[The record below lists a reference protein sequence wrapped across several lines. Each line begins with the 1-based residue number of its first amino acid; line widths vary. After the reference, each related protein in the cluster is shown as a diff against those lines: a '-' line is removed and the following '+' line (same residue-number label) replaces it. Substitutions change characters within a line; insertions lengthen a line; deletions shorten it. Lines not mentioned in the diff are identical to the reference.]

1 LVFIYLEIFMAPE
14 VRSASPVIVDKRFR
28 SANGFLMFFIGVV
41 LLLAPVWSFFTP
53 ILDIFL
59 GRSFDDGSRL
69 LSVLGRISYVVPC
82 VILGIFILKGLYTIQ
97 PNQAVVLLLFGDYKG
112 TDRSAGLRWVNP
124 FLSKTRVSERAQN
137 FVTEQLKVNDK
148 NGNPIEIAAAIV
160 WRVSDAAQ
168 ATLGVEDY
176 TKFVTVQSESSVRH
190 MASEYAY
197 DHGADDISA
206 EITLRSGGD
215 AIVQTLR
222 GELTT
227 RLQSAGIEV
236 IDTKL
241 THLAYAPEIAG
252 AMLRRQQAQ
261 AVLSARKIIV
271 EGAVGMVEMA
281 LKRLAHNQIVELN
294 DERKAA
300 MVSNL
305 MVVLC
310 SEKDVSPVVNT
321 GSS

>member
-1 LVFIYLEIFMAPE
+1 MPAILRKP
-14 VRSASPVIVDKRFR
+14 ASTIADKSFR
-28 SANGFLMFFIGVV
+28 SANGFVMFFIGVA
-41 LLLAPVWSFFTP
+41 LLLAPVLGFVAPLMSLLIGTSDSVFFRGLPFMRGGMT
-53 ILDIFL
+53 LLAAAL
-59 GRSFDDGSRL
+59 G
-69 LSVLGRISYVVPC
+69 V
-82 VILGIFILKGLYTIQ
+82 FILKGLYTVQ

-112 TDRSAGLRWVNP
+112 TDRSPGLRWVNP

-137 FVTEQLKVNDK
+137 FVTQQLKVNDK
-148 NGNPIEIAAAIV
+148 NGNPIEIAAAVV

-176 TKFVTVQSESSVRH
+176 AQFVNVQSESAVRH
-190 MASEYAY
+190 LAAEYAY
-197 DHGADDISA
+197 DHGPDETSVDV
-206 EITLRSGGD
+206 TLRSGGD
-215 AIVQTLR
+215 AITHTL
-222 GELTT
+222 GEELSS
-227 RLQSAGIEV
+227 RLQTAGIEV

-252 AMLRRQQAQ
+252 AMLRRQQAT

-281 LKRLAHNQIVELN
+281 LKRLADTKIVTL
-294 DERKAA
+294 DDDRKAA

-310 SEKDVSPVVNT
+310 SDKDVTPVVNS
-321 GSS
+321 GGLN

>member
-1 LVFIYLEIFMAPE
+1 MPPNVTPPA
-14 VRSASPVIVDKRFR
+14 VVIVDKRFR
-28 SANGFLMFFIGVV
+28 SANGFLMFFIGIA
-41 LLLAPVWSFFTP
+41 LLLAPIWGFFGP
-53 ILDIFL
+53 ILGLLLGAGGDEPVRILNGL
-59 GRSFDDGSRL
+59 GRFSM
-69 LSVLGRISYVVPC
+69 VVPSM
-82 VILGIFILKGLYTIQ
+82 ILGFFVLKGLYTVQ

-112 TDRSAGLRWVNP
+112 TDRSPGLRWVNP
-124 FLSKTRVSERAQN
+124 FLFKTRVSERAQN

-160 WRVSDAAQ
+160 WRVRDAAQ

-176 TKFVTVQSESSVRH
+176 SQFVTVQSESAVRH
-190 MASEYAY
+190 LASEYAY
-197 DHGADDISA
+197 DHGVDDASQ
-206 EITLRSGGD
+206 EVTLRSGGD
-215 AIVQTLR
+215 KIVETL
-222 GELTT
+222 GTELTM
-227 RLQSAGIEV
+227 RLQTAGIEV

-261 AVLSARKIIV
+261 AVLSARRIIV
-271 EGAVGMVEMA
+271 DGAVGMVELA
-281 LKRLAHNQIVELN
+281 LKRLAENQVVELD

-310 SEKDVSPVVNT
+310 SEKDVTPVVNA
-321 GSS
+321 GSLYQ

>member
-1 LVFIYLEIFMAPE
+1 MITPARTP
-14 VRSASPVIVDKRFR
+14 ASVIIDKRFR
-28 SANGFLMFFIGVV
+28 STNGFLMFFIGVL
-41 LLLAPVWSFFTP
+41 LLLAPVWGFLVPLVKLFFGSGGAE
-53 ILDIFL
+53 IFQNFSM
-59 GRSFDDGSRL
+59 GKMSSTL
-69 LSVLGRISYVVPC
+69 LLVVLGV
-82 VILGIFILKGLYTIQ
+82 FILKGLYTVQ

-137 FVTEQLKVNDK
+137 FVTQQLKVNDK

-176 TKFVTVQSESSVRH
+176 AQFVNVQSESAVRH
-190 MASEYAY
+190 LASEYAY
-197 DHGADDISA
+197 DHGPEESSDAV
-206 EITLRSGGD
+206 TLRSGGD
-215 AIVQTLR
+215 TIARTLEA
-222 GELTT
+222 ELTS
-227 RLQSAGIEV
+227 RLQAAGIEV

-241 THLAYAPEIAG
+241 THLAYSPEIAG
-252 AMLRRQQAQ
+252 AMLRRQQAT
-261 AVLSARKIIV
+261 AILSARKIIV

-281 LKRLAHNQIVELN
+281 LKRLAETQIVAL
-294 DERKAA
+294 DDDRKAA

-310 SEKDVSPVVNT
+310 SDKDVTPVINS
-321 GSS
+321 GNQ

>member
-1 LVFIYLEIFMAPE
+1 MAPE
-14 VRSASPVIVDKRFR
+14 VRAASPVIIDKRFR
-28 SANGFLMFFIGVV
+28 SANGFLMFFIGMV
-41 LLLAPVWSFFTP
+41 LLLAPVWSFFAP
-53 ILDIFL
+53 FWDLFF
-59 GRSFDDGSRL
+59 GRGIEDGPKL
-69 LSVLGRISYVVPC
+69 LSILGRISYVVPC
-82 VILGIFILKGLYTIQ
+82 FILGVFILKGLYTIQ

-176 TKFVTVQSESSVRH
+176 AQFVNVQSESSVRH

-197 DHGADDISA
+197 DHGADDTSA
-206 EITLRSGGD
+206 EVTLRSGGD

-281 LKRLAHNQIVELN
+281 LKRLSENHIVELN
-294 DERKAA
+294 DDRKAA

-310 SEKDVSPVVNT
+310 SEKDVTPVVST
-321 GSS
+321 GAS

>member
-1 LVFIYLEIFMAPE
+1 MASE
-14 VRSASPVIVDKRFR
+14 SRIASPVIVDKRFR
-28 SANGFLMFFIGVV
+28 SANGFLMFFIGM
-41 LLLAPVWSFFTP
+41 LLFLAPIWSFFTP
-53 ILDIFL
+53 ILGMFFDR
-59 GRSFDDGSRL
+59 GVDDGAGL
-69 LSVLGRISYVVPC
+69 LAIVGRISYVVPC
-82 VILGIFILKGLYTIQ
+82 VILGVFILKGLYTVQ

-176 TKFVTVQSESSVRH
+176 TRFVTVQSESSVRH
-190 MASEYAY
+190 MASEFAY
-197 DHGADDISA
+197 DHGADDSST
-206 EITLRSGGD
+206 EVTLRSGGD
-215 AIVQTLR
+215 AIVHTLR
-222 GELTT
+222 NELTT
-227 RLQSAGIEV
+227 RLQAAGIEV

-271 EGAVGMVEMA
+271 EGAVGMVELA
-281 LKRLAHNQIVELN
+281 LKRLAENQIVELD

-310 SEKDVSPVVNT
+310 SEKDVTPVINT
-321 GSS
+321 GSLYQ

>member
-1 LVFIYLEIFMAPE
+1 
-14 VRSASPVIVDKRFR
+14 
-28 SANGFLMFFIGVV
+28 
-41 LLLAPVWSFFTP
+41 
-53 ILDIFL
+53 
-59 GRSFDDGSRL
+59 
-69 LSVLGRISYVVPC
+69 
-82 VILGIFILKGLYTIQ
+82 
-97 PNQAVVLLLFGDYKG
+97 VLLLFGDYKG

-176 TKFVTVQSESSVRH
+176 AQFVNVQSESSVRH

-197 DHGADDISA
+197 DHGADDTSS
-206 EITLRSGGD
+206 EVTLRSGGD

-281 LKRLAHNQIVELN
+281 LKRLAENHVVVLD

-310 SEKDVSPVVNT
+310 SEKDVTPVVNT
-321 GSS
+321 GA

>member
-1 LVFIYLEIFMAPE
+1 MAATLRKP
-14 VRSASPVIVDKRFR
+14 ASTIVDKSFR
-28 SANGFLMFFIGVV
+28 SANGFVMFFIGVA
-41 LLLAPVWSFFTP
+41 LLLAPV
-53 ILDIFL
+53 L
-59 GRSFDDGSRL
+59 GFVAPLMSL
-69 LSVLGRISYVVPC
+69 LIGTSDSVLFRGLPFMRGGMTLLAAA
-82 VILGIFILKGLYTIQ
+82 LGVFILKGLYTIQ

-112 TDRSAGLRWVNP
+112 TDRSPGLRWVNP

-137 FVTEQLKVNDK
+137 FVTQQLKVNDK
-148 NGNPIEIAAAIV
+148 NGNPIEIAAAVV

-176 TKFVTVQSESSVRH
+176 AQFVNVQSESAVRH
-190 MASEYAY
+190 LAAEYAY
-197 DHGADDISA
+197 DHGPDETSVDV
-206 EITLRSGGD
+206 TLRSGGD
-215 AIVQTLR
+215 AINHTL
-222 GELTT
+222 GEELSS
-227 RLQSAGIEV
+227 RLQTAGIEV

-252 AMLRRQQAQ
+252 AMLRRQQAT

-281 LKRLAHNQIVELN
+281 LKRLADTKIVTL
-294 DERKAA
+294 DDDRKAA

-310 SEKDVSPVVNT
+310 SDKDVTPVVNS
-321 GSS
+321 GGLN